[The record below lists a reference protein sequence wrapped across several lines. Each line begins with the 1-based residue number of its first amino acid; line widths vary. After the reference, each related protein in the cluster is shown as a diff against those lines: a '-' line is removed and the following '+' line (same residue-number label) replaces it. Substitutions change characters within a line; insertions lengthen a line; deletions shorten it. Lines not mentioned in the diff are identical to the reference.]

1 MSDHPPE
8 FPYPLSP
15 ELPELRLGSR
25 DFFEPLT
32 FPVYLAH
39 AAISPANRAVLLATQ
54 RCAGLVARQG
64 VASFPL
70 LLAQRERLRG
80 SVAKLLSVPTRN
92 IALTA
97 GCTRGIADVALGLPW
112 QPGDRLLTYEG
123 EFPANVSPWQF
134 AARDRGAT
142 VELCSLP
149 DPTNT
154 RCRQLILDELTEA
167 LGRARAEG
175 KPIRWVAVSAV
186 QFQTGLR
193 MPVGEMA
200 EICHKR
206 QARLFVDGIQA
217 CGVLPLDL
225 GRLGVDAFFVGAHK
239 WLLGLEGAGF
249 SFLADTLLEIL
260 RPLTAGWLSHEE
272 GEHFLFRG
280 PGHLRYDRP
289 LVRDA
294 RVFEGSTGSAI
305 GLCALEAG
313 VEMNRRLGPAAIF
326 KHVQEYHDQMEPAWV
341 ARGFRSLR
349 AADPEL
355 RSCILSFLPPPG
367 VTAVALAAALKERGV
382 MISLPDGLAR
392 LSPHFANSVDEIPLV
407 LTALD
412 DALSQ
417 LRV

>member
-1 MSDHPPE
+1 
-8 FPYPLSP
+8 
-15 ELPELRLGSR
+15 
-25 DFFEPLT
+25 
-32 FPVYLAH
+32 
-39 AAISPANRAVLLATQ
+39 
-54 RCAGLVARQG
+54 VA
-64 VASFPL
+64 
-70 LLAQRERLRG
+70 E
-80 SVAKLLSVPTRN
+80 LLSVPTRN

-97 GCTRGIADVALGLPW
+97 GCTRGIADVALSLPW

-149 DPTNT
+149 DPSNPS
-154 RCRQLILDELTEA
+154 CRQLILDDLRDA
-167 LGRARAEG
+167 LGRARSEG

-200 EICHKR
+200 EICHEQ
-206 QARLFVDGIQA
+206 QARLFVDGIQG
-217 CGVLPLDL
+217 CGVIPFDL
-225 GRLGVDAFFVGAHK
+225 GQLGVDAFFVGAHK

-249 SFLADTLLEIL
+249 FFLADSLLESL
-260 RPLTAGWLSHEE
+260 HPLTAGWLSHEE

-294 RVFEGSTGSAI
+294 RVFEGSTASAI

-313 VEMNRRLGPAAIF
+313 VEVNRRLGPEAIF
-326 KHVQEYHDQMEPAWV
+326 KHVQEYHDQMETAW
-341 ARGFRSLR
+341 ALRGFHSLR
-349 AADPEL
+349 ATDPEL
-355 RSCILSFLPPPG
+355 RSCILSLSPPPG

-382 MISLPDGLAR
+382 MISIPDGLVR
-392 LSPHFANSVDEIPLV
+392 LAPHYANSVEEIPFV
-407 LTALD
+407 VTALD
-412 DALSQ
+412 EALAEIRSFE
-417 LRV
+417 